1 MAKMSN
7 NINKK
12 TKYDI
17 MKLVIKMSKS
27 KRKEAEELGA
37 YVVFGVIVSFFT
49 LIFYFVK
56 LVIKEMIHPIKENKR
71 KEKSRLKDQNKDD
84 QNEYVKSINV
94 INRKKN
100 TRKEKIM
107 NEVAREEKLQNITKE
122 DMLDNLTNLISQAE
136 EIYDEALLNN
146 IDLDSEYLQ
155 VYNIK
160 DEVEDENIEQL
171 SIIDLEM
178 LEDELLTIIDDMNQ
192 KAEKVKE
199 DKEAKLKVASV
210 LLAEKYLFEDEADE
224 K

>member
-1 MAKMSN
+1 MN
-7 NINKK
+7 
-12 TKYDI
+12 
-17 MKLVIKMSKS
+17 LVIKMSKN

-37 YVVFGVIVSFFT
+37 YVVFGVIAGFFA

-56 LVIKEMIHPIKENKR
+56 LVIKEMTHIIKENRR
-71 KEKSRLKDQNKDD
+71 KGKSSLKVQNKDD
-84 QNEYVKSINV
+84 QNKYVESINT
-94 INRKKN
+94 IKQRKD

-107 NEVAREEKLQNITKE
+107 NEVAQKENLQNITKE
-122 DMLDNLTNLISQAE
+122 EMLDNLTNLISQAE

-160 DEVEDENIEQL
+160 DELEDENIEQV
-171 SIIDLEM
+171 SITHLEM
-178 LEDELLTIIDDMNQ
+178 LEEELLIIIDDMNQ
-192 KAEKVKE
+192 KIEKVKE
-199 DKEAKLKVASV
+199 DKDAKLNVASV

>member
-1 MAKMSN
+1 MAKTPN

-12 TKYDI
+12 TKRDI
-17 MKLVIKMSKS
+17 MNLVIKMSKR

-37 YVVFGVIVSFFT
+37 YVVFGVIVGFFA

-56 LVIKEMIHPIKENKR
+56 LVIKEITHIIKENKL
-71 KEKSRLKDQNKDD
+71 KEKNRLKGQNKDV
-84 QNEYVKSINV
+84 ESINT
-94 INRKKN
+94 INQRKD

-107 NEVAREEKLQNITKE
+107 NEEAREENLQNITKE
-122 DMLDNLTNLISQAE
+122 EILDNLTNLISQAE

-160 DEVEDENIEQL
+160 DEVEDKNIEQA
-171 SIIDLEM
+171 SIPHLEM

-192 KAEKVKE
+192 KVEKAKE

>member
-1 MAKMSN
+1 MTKMSN

-37 YVVFGVIVSFFT
+37 YVVFGAIVSFFT

-56 LVIKEMIHPIKENKR
+56 LVIKEMIHAIKENKR

-94 INRKKN
+94 INQKKN